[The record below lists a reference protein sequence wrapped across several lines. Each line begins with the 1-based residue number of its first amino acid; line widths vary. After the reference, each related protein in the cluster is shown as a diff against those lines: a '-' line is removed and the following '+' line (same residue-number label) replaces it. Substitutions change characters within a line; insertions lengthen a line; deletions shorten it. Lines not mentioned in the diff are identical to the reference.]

1 MEKPEI
7 SPEITIED
15 LVNHFPGVSTF
26 LINRG
31 LPCIICGEP
40 VWGTLRE
47 LAMDKHY
54 NEDQIT
60 ELVNFLKEELS

>member
-15 LVNHFPGVSTF
+15 LVNNYPGVSTI
-26 LINRG
+26 LINKG

-54 NEDQIT
+54 SEDQIA
-60 ELVNFLKEELS
+60 ELVSSLRAELG

>member
-7 SPEITIED
+7 NPEITIED
-15 LVNHFPGVSTF
+15 LVNHYPGVSTL

-54 NEDQIT
+54 SEYQIT
-60 ELVNFLKEELS
+60 ELVNLLKEELS